1 MGVAS
6 GTVRNRQMGAG
17 LKSYNEYGINNRML
31 VRPFPLNVPVFATI
45 NVPFFSRTIAY
56 LCYLQ
61 KRFELSWP
69 VLLVIG
75 SLVVLMA
82 ALSYWL

>member
-6 GTVRNRQMGAG
+6 RTVRDRQMGAG
-17 LKSYNEYGINNRML
+17 LKSYKEYGINNRML
-31 VRPFPLNVPVFATI
+31 VRPFPLNATM
-45 NVPFFSRTIAY
+45 NVSFFSPTIAY
-56 LCYLQ
+56 LRYLQ